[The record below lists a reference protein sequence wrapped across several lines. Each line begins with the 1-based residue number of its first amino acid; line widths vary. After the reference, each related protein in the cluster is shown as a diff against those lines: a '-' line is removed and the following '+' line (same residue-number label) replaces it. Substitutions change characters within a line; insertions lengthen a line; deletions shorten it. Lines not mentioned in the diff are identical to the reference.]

1 MSDWLS
7 FAKKSLFYSLSMF
20 WIWIIGQQWIFF
32 MDFTWFEE
40 TKSIV
45 WLTITFV
52 AVAEMLLPIKR
63 IYRVVLEAV
72 VILYIIHRELV
83 RYWVYTP
90 SGSLADRIRQYIEH
104 ASPYVWIALGA
115 WLLMVLS
122 ASLVGTKRRI
132 LLFSGM
138 NVIAFCI
145 LDSFTP
151 VNLWQEVAWTVFAS
165 LGWLVSEHFRLV
177 PGPFSGRMAA
187 PAEVPGQN
195 PDPCGRFVF
204 RHVHRRRQHAER
216 SSDVDRPVYR
226 LDRYFGRS
234 GGRVRCQRRA
244 RFRQREQFLGLQPKR
259 QPFGRRI

>member
-72 VILYIIHRELV
+72 VILYLIHRELV

-104 ASPYVWIALGA
+104 MSPYVWIALGA

-165 LGWLVSEHFRLV
+165 LGWLVSEHFR
-177 PGPFSGRMAA
+177 
-187 PAEVPGQN
+187 
-195 PDPCGRFVF
+195 RFQAVF
-204 RHVHRRRQHAER
+204 RPDGGACG
-216 SSDVDRPVYR
+216 STRPK
-226 LDRYFGRS
+226 S
-234 GGRVRCQRRA
+234 
-244 RFRQREQFLGLQPKR
+244 
-259 QPFGRRI
+259 